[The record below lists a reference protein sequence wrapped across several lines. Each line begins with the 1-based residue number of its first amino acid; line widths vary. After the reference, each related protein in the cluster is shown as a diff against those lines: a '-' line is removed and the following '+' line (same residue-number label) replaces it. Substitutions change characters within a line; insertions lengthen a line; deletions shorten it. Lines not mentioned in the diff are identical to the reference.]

1 MTYGL
6 LTVSR
11 PLQDPEKA
19 LRYSDLGITL
29 SLEVYCAI
37 MQNWFFVFWSSQ
49 SQNGNNSLPVLA
61 YQGHH
66 DKMPWIEGLK

>member
-1 MTYGL
+1 MPYRL

-19 LRYSDLGITL
+19 LRYSDLCISL

-37 MQNWFFVFWSSQ
+37 MQN
-49 SQNGNNSLPVLA
+49 GSLCFD
-61 YQGHH
+61 HH
-66 DKMPWIEGLK
+66 SHKMGVTAFLY